1 MAQMKL
7 YNELSEVFKDIEYIQ
22 EKIDNLKLCQNSG
35 GICNIMISFDTGI
48 SRKILTQ
55 HDTDISL
62 LNEVRLLIQ
71 ESIELYEQ
79 QILDLKLNF

>member
-1 MAQMKL
+1 MKL

-22 EKIDNLKLCQNSG
+22 EKIDNLKLCQIEG
-35 GICNIMISFDTGI
+35 GISNIIISFDTGM

-71 ESIELYEQ
+71 ESIELYEN
-79 QILDLKLNF
+79 QILDIKLNF